1 LKTPKPYPIKPKGF
15 SLVELMVS
23 LALGIVV
30 LTGVFKMQSSTLD
43 NNAHSLKL
51 SRISQE
57 MRSALDVIK
66 SDIKRSG
73 YWRNAN
79 LNTNNTFG
87 SLMISQ
93 DNSCISFTYD
103 ANNNG
108 VLDQPGDEFG
118 FRLSQGAIE
127 ARAGADACDTVSPT
141 RATWAPI
148 TDIDSII
155 VNNLAFTKK
164 VNCLNI
170 STQPFTSCNIN
181 PAATGEKTINTT
193 SITIDIQG
201 VSASDSNITMQV
213 SDAAM
218 LRNDIVTTIQ

>member
-1 LKTPKPYPIKPKGF
+1 
-15 SLVELMVS
+15 MVS

-73 YWRNAN
+73 YWKDAN

-87 SLMISQ
+87 LLNISYDQ
-93 DNSCISFTYD
+93 SCISFTYD

-108 VLDQPGDEFG
+108 VFDQPGDEFG
-118 FRLSQGAIE
+118 FRLSPHGAIE
-127 ARAGADACDTVSPT
+127 ARAGADACDTASPT
-141 RATWAPI
+141 RTSWAPI
-148 TDIDSII
+148 TDTSSII
-155 VNNLAFTKK
+155 VNNLVFSKK
-164 VNCLNI
+164 VDCLNI
-170 STQPFTSCNIN
+170 STQPFTSCNIT
-181 PAATGEKTINTT
+181 PGATGEKTINTT

-201 VSASDSNITMQV
+201 VSASNPSIIMHV